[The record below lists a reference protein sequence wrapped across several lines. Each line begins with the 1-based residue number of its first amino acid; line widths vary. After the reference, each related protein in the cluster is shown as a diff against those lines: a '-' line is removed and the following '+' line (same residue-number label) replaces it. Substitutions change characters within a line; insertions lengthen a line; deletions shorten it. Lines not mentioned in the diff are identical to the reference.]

1 VIPQLRKVAIGM
13 FVLFGALFLNL
24 NYLQV
29 LRADDLANDNRNARG
44 LIREYEVRRGLI
56 LAADGSSELARVEP
70 TDGTLRFERRYADGP
85 LYAHVTGYHSV
96 VFGRS
101 EVEQAANDFLI
112 GAAPETFGR
121 NLADLLAGRERTG
134 DDAITTIVPQV
145 QAAARDALGDRRGAV
160 VAIAPRTG
168 DILALWSAPTYDPN
182 QLATHDRSAANAYW
196 AELNEDPGRPLINR
210 AVREWYPPG
219 STFKLVTAA
228 AALEG
233 GLATPDT
240 TFDDP
245 VEQPLPQTTS
255 VIRNFG
261 RGTCAGG
268 GSITLSEAMVVSC
281 NTTFAQLGLELGD
294 EALADM
300 AEAFGLNSRLIGA
313 DQVPSPLESRMP
325 RDLNPPQT
333 AQSAIGQFD
342 VRTTPLQMAMIAAT
356 IGNEGRSMTPHLV
369 RAIQDERAA
378 ELVTY
383 EPEPFV
389 PDGRG
394 DNQVISQQTA
404 AQLRDMMV
412 RVVQSGTGRNAAI
425 GGVTV
430 AGKTGTAETGGP
442 PTVWFAGF
450 APAEDPQV
458 AVAIVVEEGGGVGDE
473 ATGGA
478 VAAPIARAV
487 MEAALA
493 AGPIR

>member
-1 VIPQLRKVAIGM
+1 
-13 FVLFGALFLNL
+13 
-24 NYLQV
+24 
-29 LRADDLANDNRNARG
+29 
-44 LIREYEVRRGLI
+44 VRRGLI
-56 LAADGSSELARVEP
+56 LAADGSTELARVEP
-70 TDGTLRFERRYADGP
+70 TEGTLRFERQYVDGP
-85 LYAHVTGYHSV
+85 LFAPVTGYHSI

-112 GAAPETFGR
+112 GNAPETFTR

-134 DDAITTIVPQV
+134 DDVITTIVPQV
-145 QAAARDALGDRRGAV
+145 QAAAREALGDRRGAI
-160 VAIAPRTG
+160 VAIAPKTG

-182 QLATHDRSAANAYW
+182 RLATHDRSAANAYW
-196 AELNEDPGRPLINR
+196 SELNADAGRPLVNR

-228 AALEG
+228 AALEA

-245 VEQPLPQTTS
+245 VEQELPQTTS

-261 RGTCAGG
+261 RGSCAGG
-268 GSITLSEAMVVSC
+268 GSITLSEAMAVSC
-281 NTTFAQLGLELGD
+281 NTTFAKLGLDLGS
-294 EALADM
+294 EALVEM
-300 AEAFGLNSRLIGA
+300 AEAFGLNQRLIGS

-325 RDLNPPQT
+325 DDLNPPQA

-342 VRTTPLQMAMIAAT
+342 VRTTPLQMAVITAT
-356 IGNEGRSMTPHLV
+356 IANEGRSMTPHLV

-378 ELVTY
+378 SLVSY
-383 EPEPFV
+383 DPEPFT
-389 PDGRG
+389 PDGRS
-394 DNQVISQQTA
+394 DNQVISAQTA

-412 RVVQSGTGRNAAI
+412 RVVTDGTGRNAAI
-425 GGVTV
+425 PGISV

-450 APAEDPQV
+450 APADDPQV

-487 MEAALA
+487 MQAAIE